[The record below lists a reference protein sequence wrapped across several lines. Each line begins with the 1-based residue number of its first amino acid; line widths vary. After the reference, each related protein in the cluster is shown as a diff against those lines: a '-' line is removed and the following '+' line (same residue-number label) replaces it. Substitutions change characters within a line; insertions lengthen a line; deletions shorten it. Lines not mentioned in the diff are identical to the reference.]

1 MILLENEYVK
11 ASFEPRGA
19 ELKSL
24 FNKKTNL
31 EHLWSGDPAF
41 WGKSSPVLFPI
52 VGALKDNAYFY
63 KNKRYE
69 MSRHGFARDKVFKT
83 EQISGQE
90 VLFTLESDE
99 ETLLNYPFQFK
110 LCLRYRLEKASL
122 SCSYEVFNPGTETL
136 LFSVGGHPAFAVPLQ
151 KGEAYQDYFL
161 GFNKDQYLLYHKI
174 EQNLIDEET
183 EELPLNDGKL
193 ELQHSLFY
201 DDALVF
207 KSLKSDRISIG
218 NKNNGH
224 GLQFSFEGFPFFG
237 IWAAKDADFVCLEPW
252 CGIADSIHHDQQ
264 LEDKEGILSLGV
276 GEQWKRTW
284 RADVF

>member
-11 ASFEPRGA
+11 ASFEPKGA

-69 MSRHGFARDKVFKT
+69 MSRHGFARDKVFKI

-90 VLFTLESDE
+90 VLFTLENDE

-110 LCLRYRLEKASL
+110 LSLRYRLEKTSL
-122 SCSYEVFNPGTETL
+122 SCSYEVFNPANETL
-136 LFSVGGHPAFAVPLQ
+136 LFSVGGHPAFAVPLH
-151 KGEAYQDYFL
+151 KEEAYDDYFL
-161 GFNKDQYLLYHKI
+161 GFNKDQYLVYHKI

-183 EELPLNDGKL
+183 KELPLNDGKL

-207 KSLKSDRISIG
+207 KSLKSDCISIG

-224 GLQFSFEGFPFFG
+224 GLEFSFEGFPFFG
-237 IWAAKDADFVCLEPW
+237 IWSAKDADFVCLEPW
-252 CGIADSIHHDQQ
+252 CGIADSIHHHQQ
-264 LEDKEGILSLGV
+264 LEEKEGIVSLEA
-276 GEQWKRTW
+276 GEQWKRSW
-284 RADVF
+284 KVDVF